1 MSVADQFD
9 GLPMEDLIGGP
20 LIAAVN
26 AQGKMAMQTA
36 EFIKNVG
43 VNSETGELNTVGF
56 SYKKAKTADDGT
68 TTMEDKTIIVPVLS
82 IVNIPSLK
90 VKKVEI
96 DFEMEVKQQ
105 SQTKSEVSTE
115 VTAEA
120 KYSSSFS
127 PFSAKITAKVAG
139 KRENTRSTDN
149 SAKYSVKV
157 LAEDCGVPEGL
168 SRVLTMLSNIIV
180 EADEKKTETEEV
192 K

>member
-1 MSVADQFD
+1 MSIASEFE
-9 GLPMEDLIGGP
+9 GLPMEDLIGAP
-20 LIAAVN
+20 LLAAVS

-36 EFIKNVG
+36 GFIQDVG
-43 VNSETGELNTVGF
+43 VNSQTGELNTVGF
-56 SYKKAKTADDGT
+56 SYKKAATAEDGT
-68 TTMEDKTIIVPVLS
+68 TTMEDKTIIVPLLS

-90 VKKVEI
+90 VKLVEI

-115 VTAEA
+115 VTVDAS
-120 KYSSSFS
+120 YSSSFS

-157 LAEDCGVPEGL
+157 IAEDDGMPEGL

-180 EADEKKTETEEV
+180 ETNEKPDTE
-192 K
+192 